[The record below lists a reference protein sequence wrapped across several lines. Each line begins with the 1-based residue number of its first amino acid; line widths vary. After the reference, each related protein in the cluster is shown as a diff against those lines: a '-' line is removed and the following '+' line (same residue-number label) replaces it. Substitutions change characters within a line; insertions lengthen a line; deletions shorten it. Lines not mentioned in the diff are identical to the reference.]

1 VGVIATNIQDIW
13 NGIIGVLE
21 QLVTPDWGAIVAFL
35 PVALAL
41 VAIVFY
47 GWQVRRWATAGP
59 THRGLSPQPPLPPAG
74 LHAPG
79 PSFAPIFAAFG
90 AFLTFFGLI
99 IGGIALWLGVI
110 ALVLT
115 LLYWLR
121 EAVADYESHVEAT
134 RVLVPAEA
142 SSAPPGV
149 HMPAPSFRPI
159 LVSLSACVVFAGL
172 VAGTPI
178 LVAGILLL
186 TGSLIGWLRDARVEY
201 TLTEVADRTGH
212 LAAGPTPHFPGRS
225 LAVGVGI
232 VGLAVVLNSGIL
244 TSIQT
249 AAPGATNAPGASGA
263 AAGSPAASAGGGA
276 VASAGASS
284 QASPVAADVTIT
296 AKGIQYTTKDVVAK
310 AGTPFTIAFQNED
323 AGVPHNVQIKD
334 ASGQSVFKGDIV
346 SGVTTTVYHVPEL
359 KAGTY
364 TFVCDVHP
372 NMTGTLT
379 VK

>member
-1 VGVIATNIQDIW
+1 VGVIATDIENLW
-13 NGIIGVLE
+13 SGIIGVLE

-35 PVALAL
+35 PVGLAL

-59 THRGLSPQPPLPPAG
+59 MHRGMSPQPPLPPAG
-74 LHAPG
+74 SHAPG
-79 PSFAPIFAAFG
+79 PSFAPIFAAVG

-99 IGGIALWLGVI
+99 IGGIALWLGII

-121 EAVADYESHVEAT
+121 EAVADYEAHVEAT
-134 RVLVPAEA
+134 RVAVPAEVP
-142 SSAPPGV
+142 APPAGV

-159 LVSLSACVVFAGL
+159 LVSLAACVTFAGL
-172 VAGTPI
+172 IAGTAI

-186 TGSLIGWLRDARVEY
+186 AGSLIGWLRDARVEY

-212 LAAGPTPHFPGRS
+212 LESGPTPHFPGRS
-225 LAVGVGI
+225 LAVGAGI
-232 VGLAVVLNSGIL
+232 VAVAVVMNSGIL
-244 TSIQT
+244 TSLQT
-249 AAPGATNAPGASGA
+249 AAPPAATAPGASA
-263 AAGSPAASAGGGA
+263 APAGSPTASAGGGA
-276 VASAGASS
+276 AVSPAAS
-284 QASPVAADVTIT
+284 ASPVSADVTIT
-296 AKGIQYTTKDVVAK
+296 AKGIQFTTKDVVAN

-323 AGVPHNVQIKD
+323 PGVPHNVQIKD

-346 SGVTTTVYHVPEL
+346 DGVTTTVYHVPEL